1 MQRSLIVIA
10 GPTASGKSQL
20 ALALSQAF
28 NGALICAD
36 SRQIYQD
43 FEIGTAA
50 PPAAERALAP
60 HHLFN
65 VIDPRHT
72 YTVAEYQAAVQS
84 LLPQIWDAGHVPIL
98 VGGTGLYLRSLLYAY
113 QIPEVP
119 PQENLRHTLETQEQA
134 DPGYLHS
141 QLQHVDPDSA
151 ARLHPRDIRR
161 IIRALEVYQVTG
173 QPISAMQQRS
183 TELRYPHCIYLGL
196 RVERSLLEQR
206 IRTRISAMINAGFV
220 AEVEHLRATYGAD
233 LPLLQTLNY
242 IEIADYLDGKST
254 LPQAQELMAIHTRQY
269 AKRQMTWF
277 RQDPSIHWLDWQA
290 ETSDV
295 DKVLAWVQQR
305 WDTEVSLHV

>member
-1 MQRSLIVIA
+1 MQRPLIVIA

-20 ALALSQAF
+20 ALAMSQTF

-50 PPAAERALAP
+50 PSAAERALAP

-72 YTVAEYQAAVQS
+72 YTVAEYQTAVQT
-84 LLPQIWDAGHVPIL
+84 LLPQIWDAGLVPIL

-113 QIPEVP
+113 QIPEVA
-119 PQENLRHTLETQEQA
+119 PQESLRQSLETQEQA
-134 DPGYLHS
+134 EPGHLHR
-141 QLQHVDPDSA
+141 QLQQVDPESA

-183 TELRYPHCIYLGL
+183 AELRYPNCIYLGL
-196 RVERSLLEQR
+196 RIERGLLEQR
-206 IRTRISAMINAGFV
+206 IRTRITAMINEGFV
-220 AEVEHLRATYGAD
+220 SEVERLRATYGAD

-242 IEIADYLDGKST
+242 VEIANYLEGKST
-254 LPQAQELMAIHTRQY
+254 LSEAQELMAIHTRQY

-277 RQDPSIHWLDWQA
+277 RQDPSLHWLDWQA
-290 ETSDV
+290 QASDV
-295 DKVLAWVQQR
+295 DSALQWVQQR
-305 WDTEVSLHV
+305 WGSQVSLHV